1 MDFAN
6 AVAADPGFRKTS
18 PMMSVQ
24 ARLQAL
30 LPDALD
36 LLRQMV
42 GQNSWTENR
51 DGVNRLGRFT
61 AGTFAP
67 LGFAAEFIPS
77 TEPRYG
83 DHLVMHRRGTSPK
96 SIALIS
102 HLDTVFP
109 PEEEARNQFHWLPEG
124 DRIYGPG
131 TEDIK
136 GGTVMMWLTLHALRE
151 FFPRHFESVS
161 WHLCWNSSE
170 EVLSADFGD
179 VCRQRFDEHTLAAL
193 VFESEG
199 RNEADRRVVVAR
211 KGRAT
216 WRAEVTGRGAHAGVN
231 HASGANAVVQLARM
245 VEKIAALTDYVQHL
259 TFNPATI
266 AGGSGLN
273 RVPHAAVAAGEFRA
287 FDPAV
292 YAAARARLLA
302 ISGPGTVQSAQDAF
316 ATQVRIEI
324 TDESPPWPRNSNTDR
339 LLAVWQAAGV
349 EAGLRFGPEERGGL
363 SDGNQ
368 LWHVVPTL
376 DGLGP
381 TGYNAHCSERSAD
394 GTKVPEFVEV
404 SSFVPKALTN
414 VLALKRLIEAES
426 LV

>member
-1 MDFAN
+1 
-6 AVAADPGFRKTS
+6 
-18 PMMSVQ
+18 VQ
-24 ARLQAL
+24 TRLQAQ
-30 LPDALD
+30 LPEALE

-42 GQNSWTENR
+42 NQNSWTENR

-61 AGTFAP
+61 ADAFTP

-77 TEPRYG
+77 IDARYG
-83 DHLVMHRRGTSPK
+83 DHLALRRPGTSRK

-109 PEEEARNQFHWLPEG
+109 PEEEARNQFHWQPEG

-136 GGTVMMWLTLHALRE
+136 GGTVILWQSLRALKE
-151 FFPRHFESVS
+151 FYPRHFEAVT

-170 EVLSADFGD
+170 EVLSTDFGEL
-179 VCRQRFDEHTLAAL
+179 CRHRFDEHTLAAL

-199 RNEADRRVVVAR
+199 RQGADRRVVVAR

-216 WRAEVTGRGAHAGVN
+216 WRATVTGRGAHAGVC
-231 HASGANAVVQLARM
+231 HASGANAVVQLGRT
-245 VEKIAALTDYVQHL
+245 VEQIASLSDYSQEL

-266 AGGSGLN
+266 SGGSGLN
-273 RVPHAAVAAGEFRA
+273 RVPHAAAVAGEFRA
-287 FDPAV
+287 FDPQI
-292 YAAARARLLA
+292 YATAKARLLA
-302 ISGPGTVQSAQDAF
+302 LNGPGTVKSAQDAWT
-316 ATQVRIEI
+316 TQVHIEI
-324 TDESPPWPRNSNTDR
+324 TDESPPWPRNAKTDH
-339 LLAVWQAAGV
+339 LLSVWQAAGAEV
-349 EAGLRFGPEERGGL
+349 GLRFLPEERGGL

-368 LWHVVPTL
+368 MWDVVPTL

-394 GTKVPEFVEV
+394 GTKVPEYVEV

-414 VLALKRLIEAES
+414 VLALKRLIEAEG